1 MRHGA
6 RRCLPDVQQLPT
18 MCPQRQDGAM
28 PLTATLDTPQ
38 GTLTAS
44 IPQCRPPFMAWSK
57 WKQSARIGRD

>member
-38 GTLTAS
+38 GTFGGIDSSL
-44 IPQCRPPFMAWSK
+44 PPPFLAWSK
-57 WKQSARIGRD
+57 WKHTARIGRD